1 MSLEWL
7 FAVVENLVNKSKFW
21 NFINS
26 LKLEKIEDWHKLV
39 IQPLFL
45 TKMLRDFEIILNLY
59 IIFKFKQSS
68 PLAINTT

>member
-7 FAVVENLVNKSKFW
+7 FAVVENLVNKCKFW

-45 TKMLRDFEIILNLY
+45 IKMLRDFEIILNLY
-59 IIFKFKQSS
+59 IIFKFK
-68 PLAINTT
+68 